1 MIQSLA
7 GSSSISSSCGLK
19 DCFLCGRRQCDK
31 TCALCG
37 LWFCSRAHQLLHQD
51 QEGKCYPFQIRTKS
65 GIGRYLVATRNIEPG
80 EIVFRE
86 EPIII
91 GNNHETQPVC
101 LGCLQPVKYLKF
113 FLTTIPN
120 YFELEA
126 YHLFQK

>member
-1 MIQSLA
+1 M
-7 GSSSISSSCGLK
+7 
-19 DCFLCGRRQCDK
+19 
-31 TCALCG
+31 
-37 LWFCSRAHQLLHQD
+37 
-51 QEGKCYPFQIRTKS
+51 
-65 GIGRYLVATRNIEPG
+65 ATRNIEPG

-91 GNNHETQPVC
+91 GNNHETQPIC